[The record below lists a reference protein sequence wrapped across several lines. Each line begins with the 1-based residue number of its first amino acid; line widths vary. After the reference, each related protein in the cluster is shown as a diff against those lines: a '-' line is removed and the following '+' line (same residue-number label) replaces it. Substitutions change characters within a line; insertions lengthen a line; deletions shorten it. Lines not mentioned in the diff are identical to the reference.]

1 MPQRRLNRGCAPLH
15 PKRKFSGVD
24 GTQAK
29 GHGHGSRRRVQW
41 APPSPWSEPE
51 LSGTR
56 FPATVCNAAVV
67 STAEVSGCL
76 FIFLTAQQQHQ
87 QTQVGLVCAG
97 DVADQG
103 RTITSQTQVL
113 GRGRT
118 QAKGHGHGSSGR
130 VQWAQ
135 PSPFNGHRHRRGL
148 NPSYLAPDFRPRFA
162 RSAGFNCRG
171 FWFSVYFSYSND
183 NNKKFRSTKGMAD
196 KYETERQAGPP
207 NATAM
212 KRVDLLVAL
221 LELCHGA
228 GKPPKRTIGQKRCV
242 QVASQ
247 GGALLSALQCPL
259 WGRGCDLIKKQTNAN
274 QR

>member
-1 MPQRRLNRGCAPLH
+1 MQATSQIRVAPLH

-24 GTQAK
+24 AHRPRGMDT
-29 GHGHGSRRRVQW
+29 G
-41 APPSPWSEPE
+41 
-51 LSGTR
+51 
-56 FPATVCNAAVV
+56 PADA
-67 STAEVSGCL
+67 
-76 FIFLTAQQQHQ
+76 
-87 QTQVGLVCAG
+87 
-97 DVADQG
+97 
-103 RTITSQTQVL
+103 
-113 GRGRT
+113 
-118 QAKGHGHGSSGR
+118 
-130 VQWAQ
+130 
-135 PSPFNGHRHRRGL
+135 FNGHRHRRGL
-148 NPSYLAPDFRPRFA
+148 NPSYLAPNFRPRFA

-171 FWFSVYFSYSND
+171 FWLSVFFSYSND

-242 QVASQ
+242 QFASQ
-247 GGALLSALQCPL
+247 GRALLSALQCPL

-274 QR
+274 QRSKKKCFSIALGHTLVVLEMH